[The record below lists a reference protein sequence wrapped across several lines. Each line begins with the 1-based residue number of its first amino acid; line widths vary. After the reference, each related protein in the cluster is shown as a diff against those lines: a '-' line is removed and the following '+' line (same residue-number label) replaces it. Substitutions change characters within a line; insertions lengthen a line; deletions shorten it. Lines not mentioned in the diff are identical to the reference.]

1 MRRLALAW
9 ALMGLGLLA
18 GCRET
23 PADHLQRA
31 RDAVFE
37 KRPDEALV
45 EYRKA
50 FDMLRRDDTPQALV
64 MRARALKGAADVY
77 WLEQRKV
84 KEAVSVYKELVQQC
98 PESPEALEARII
110 LAELLRMHYRDL
122 RGAID
127 QLTAAL
133 QRNPPQGAELHYQV
147 AKIYFELGDYAQCE
161 LESRKLA
168 ERFPTSAY
176 VDDALYLQAQ
186 AIHMMEGRR
195 QEASKAYA
203 DLRARFPDSELAAHA
218 LVDLDFER
226 VVRALE
232 TGHPLGPETVRT
244 VKRWELGRA
253 GGVRLTFTD
262 ASPLPD
268 GRMVFTA
275 AAEDTQ
281 NAYLDGPVTGSA
293 VGLLAPDGTPLFLDA
308 VDAKVKLEGV
318 SASLQHGRVHLL
330 LVADAD
336 DPAVAAPLLEA
347 VLDGAA

>member
-1 MRRLALAW
+1 MIRTTQRRTLTL
-9 ALMGLGLLA
+9 
-18 GCRET
+18 ET
-23 PADHLQRA
+23 PESSGRLPHVSAASGLVAAGPWLYIVADDSLHLA
-31 RDAVFE
+31 RFPREGTAPGCLVRLFPGELPLEPKARKAV
-37 KRPDEALV
+37 KPDLEALCLL
-45 EYRKA
+45 EP
-50 FDMLRRDDTPQALV
+50 FP
-64 MRARALKGAADVY
+64 GA
-77 WLEQRKV
+77 
-84 KEAVSVYKELVQQC
+84 
-98 PESPEALEARII
+98 
-110 LAELLRMHYRDL
+110 
-122 RGAID
+122 
-127 QLTAAL
+127 
-133 QRNPPQGAELHYQV
+133 PQGALLAVPSGSTALRNRGAVLPLAADGTLSGEPRAVDFTGVYTQL
-147 AKIYFELGDYAQCE
+147 ARELGPLNIEGAAVVNGRLRLLQRGNDAQG
-161 LESRKLA
+161 
-168 ERFPTSAY
+168 
-176 VDDALYLQAQ
+176 VD
-186 AIHMMEGRR
+186 
-195 QEASKAYA
+195 
-203 DLRARFPDSELAAHA
+203 A

-308 VDAKVKLEGV
+308 VDARVKLEGV